1 MLRERIVIMP
11 IAVPNIVFQDVD
23 LIDDEVL
30 EAVPLL
36 FEDQPTRVAGRFL
49 DAITGI
55 DSEEDDDDDD
65 DDGEGGER
73 LVWCFFLIC

>member
-55 DSEEDDDDDD
+55 DSEEEDDADDD
-65 DDGEGGER
+65 EGGER
-73 LVWCFFLIC
+73 LVWCLFLIC